1 VTVGTAAKQA
11 KKTLPPEG
19 TRWDVT
25 VKVDNNNE
33 DEVTEPWLIKGG
45 VPCHDV
51 EDCSKPGGLK
61 HASAQGE
68 WSQKQ
73 HTVSCIKERRRAMQQ
88 SIDKARKEGAKER
101 RGREEERAAEE
112 RAAKL
117 PKLRTTKMDSFFSS
131 TTNPV
136 ARPAAA
142 AAPAATAA
150 TSSPAAAPPAA
161 ATPAATPA
169 EAAPECVECDEGPAS
184 KLSMAAP
191 EHGDSFDRALTA
203 HFDGF
208 QLEPVPAGIAED
220 DLARMLSAAVHAHVS
235 LLRPCPGVT
244 VDLGGHPAVS
254 YPFAA
259 HAVKQRDWTW
269 PTEKGVIFAR
279 GRSHCTELVQL
290 APGSKEAV
298 PCKACAA
305 LPQLTDLIKLQ
316 ADVKDPNHVG
326 GGRADAS
333 LSHAQMCM
341 RRDMAVDRRDKAQ
354 LNKFNKTKALDSALR
369 FRSSAQRVFRL
380 VADNKMPRLHQLFHQ
395 ALSRGAT
402 PQKLQELLTRC
413 ARGDYSPKGYDR
425 NDHDSLILVQ
435 RWGGGRLTYALNKSH
450 GLASRSR
457 LYHSG
462 EPLPRFLACP
472 AELEMAIV
480 KQNIES
486 FIFSQP
492 VVTSR
497 CLWTLMADNVA
508 LDERWRYSQ
517 RRNMIYGGCRE
528 HTPGGKPLF
537 YNSSH
542 DAHNLK
548 QWCDEGKIHLAKEA
562 AVFAL
567 ASNTAKG
574 YHCRPVLA
582 QGSCKKDESWE
593 QHATALQACAAP
605 RLACPA
611 HVPLTP
617 RPLISRTCNVS
628 CVQAIEKFWYGDPRG
643 YTMRGP
649 ISNASSDGAGI
660 FRQAAVHLYQREKM
674 PAGPVLDVL
683 KQCVLFDLWS
693 GTNFI
698 TDDTDAKHDGKCW
711 RSELKSPS
719 RGILVVHHTFYAV
732 DWRRIFSALGHSE
745 KAIDEMLEPEDAQD
759 VPAMVLMFKALAALI
774 DVTIGKLSD
783 AGLGAPAALAGK
795 AKELQLI
802 GAVAAAYVFLLTGFD
817 KSITEHLAN
826 LAEMQFVIFVL
837 QRRNGTKFLPGQNYS
852 NTSSMIRAKF
862 KSVALAQAEGIK
874 VYYIFLDCDDALEGF
889 FGQLRTLQG
898 STRNFDLLQLE
909 EKASSAMQTAEV
921 GTEGTLG
928 TWGLSLLHHG
938 SPPAQTGIGLP
949 QGGLGRSPP
958 TLYHRCSRATRS
970 GTAARA
976 GSREASTTG
985 TPSRGRA
992 AWTPP
997 RSTCHRP
1004 GPRAWHARA
1013 PGCRAPACSRRA
1025 I

>member
-1 VTVGTAAKQA
+1 MQAENAAPAAPAAPPVAVAVPVPAEGPAPTPGAQPPPVAVGVTVGTAAKQA

-25 VKVDNNNE
+25 VKVDDNNE

-51 EDCSKPGGLK
+51 EDCSKPGGLA

-68 WSQKQ
+68 WQQKQ
-73 HTVSCIKERRRAMQQ
+73 HTVSCIKERRRVMQK
-88 SIDKARKEGAKER
+88 SVEKARKEGAKER
-101 RGREEERAAEE
+101 RGREEEREAEE

-117 PKLRTTKMDSFFSS
+117 PKLRPTKMNNFFSS

-150 TSSPAAAPPAA
+150 ISSPAAAPAA
-161 ATPAATPA
+161 ATPAATSTG
-169 EAAPECVECDEGPAS
+169 AAPPECVECDEGPAS

-259 HAVKQRDWTW
+259 HAVKQQDWTW
-269 PTEKGVIFAR
+269 PNEEGVIFAR
-279 GRSHCTELVQL
+279 GRSPCAKLVQL

-305 LPQLTDLIKLQ
+305 LPQLPALRKLQ
-316 ADVKDPNHVG
+316 ADVKDPKRSGVG
-326 GGRADAS
+326 PADTS
-333 LSHAQMCM
+333 LSHAQMCG
-341 RRDMAVDRRDKAQ
+341 RRDMAVGARDKAR
-354 LNKFNKTKALDSALR
+354 LDKFNKTKALGSALR
-369 FRSSAQRVFRL
+369 FRSGAQRVFRL
-380 VADNKMPRLHQLFHQ
+380 VADNKMPRLHQLFRQ

-413 ARGDYSPKGYDR
+413 ARGDYSPKGYDG

-472 AELEMAIV
+472 AELEVAIL
-480 KQNIES
+480 KQNIEN

-492 VVTSR
+492 ATGR

-542 DAHNLK
+542 DALNLK
-548 QWCDEGKIHLAKEA
+548 QLCDEGKIHLAKEA

-567 ASNTAKG
+567 APNTTKG
-574 YHCRPVLA
+574 YHCRPVLV

-605 RLACPA
+605 RLTGPA

-617 RPLISRTCNVS
+617 RPLISRMCNVS
-628 CVQAIEKFWYGDPRG
+628 CPGHREVLVRRPARLHHARPHLERVERRCG
-643 YTMRGP
+643 Y
-649 ISNASSDGAGI
+649 
-660 FRQAAVHLYQREKM
+660 L
-674 PAGPVLDVL
+674 PAGGRAPLP
-683 KQCVLFDLWS
+683 
-693 GTNFI
+693 
-698 TDDTDAKHDGKCW
+698 A
-711 RSELKSPS
+711 R
-719 RGILVVHHTFYAV
+719 
-732 DWRRIFSALGHSE
+732 
-745 KAIDEMLEPEDAQD
+745 EDARR
-759 VPAMVLMFKALAALI
+759 P
-774 DVTIGKLSD
+774 
-783 AGLGAPAALAGK
+783 GA
-795 AKELQLI
+795 
-802 GAVAAAYVFLLTGFD
+802 
-817 KSITEHLAN
+817 
-826 LAEMQFVIFVL
+826 
-837 QRRNGTKFLPGQNYS
+837 RC
-852 NTSSMIRAKF
+852 
-862 KSVALAQAEGIK
+862 AQA
-874 VYYIFLDCDDALEGF
+874 
-889 FGQLRTLQG
+889 LRAVRHVERHT
-898 STRNFDLLQLE
+898 
-909 EKASSAMQTAEV
+909 
-921 GTEGTLG
+921 
-928 TWGLSLLHHG
+928 LHH
-938 SPPAQTGIGLP
+938 
-949 QGGLGRSPP
+949 
-958 TLYHRCSRATRS
+958 
-970 GTAARA
+970 
-976 GSREASTTG
+976 
-985 TPSRGRA
+985 
-992 AWTPP
+992 
-997 RSTCHRP
+997 
-1004 GPRAWHARA
+1004 
-1013 PGCRAPACSRRA
+1013 
-1025 I
+1025 